1 MPEEQAMIETAAA
14 DSPVDSSTTSPASE
28 ETATADPKPINQEA
42 VDKRFNKITAQKY
55 EQQTRADTA
64 ERELADLRL
73 KMSQP
78 APAEIQVEAPQST
91 TRPSQ
96 DLLYEDEAAYNKQMD
111 AHNTEMIRSQIALQ
125 QESVNSVERQRVENE
140 RIQTENTAIKL
151 KLNESAATHN
161 LDPVKIDQS
170 ATVLVQRGINP
181 QLAEILLEHPNI
193 APFIDFLASNPAD
206 FDQVNSVVG
215 AFGMVKALE
224 GLETKALQRNITS
237 APEPVTGLTG
247 LPAREGDD
255 FDKRF
260 PNAIIE

>member
-28 ETATADPKPINQEA
+28 ETANTDPKPINQEA

-55 EQQTRADTA
+55 EQQTRADVA
-64 ERELADLRL
+64 EKELADLRL

-125 QESVNSVERQRVENE
+125 QESVNSVERQRVEKE
-140 RIQTENTAIKL
+140 RLQTENTAIQR
-151 KLNESAATHN
+151 KLNESATTHN
-161 LDPVKIDQS
+161 LDVDKVGQS
-170 ATVLVQRGINP
+170 ATVLVQRGISP
-181 QLAEILLEHPNI
+181 QLSEMLLQHPNS

-206 FDQVNSVVG
+206 FDQVNSAGG
-215 AFGMVKALE
+215 AYEMVKALDA
-224 GLETKALQRNITS
+224 LETKALQRNISS